1 MKKTISFLLACS
13 IFLFHSP
20 YAIASSPL
28 SEKRVDYDKEI
39 ISPISRAVEDSNK
52 SIEKK
57 EPLKKE
63 PEKNIIP
70 KEVVEKFPTEVKVK
84 EYQDDFEKDSR
95 PSKWEMA
102 KNIAVYLGKSFMN
115 DVKSYVMF
123 YPLTKVAQA
132 ISFCLWFFPAC
143 ALCKKTGFDLP
154 TKISSYIISENAAI
168 IARNLYN
175 VIPMTLASFLYKWGR
190 DTYTYMKS

>member
-1 MKKTISFLLACS
+1 M
-13 IFLFHSP
+13 
-20 YAIASSPL
+20 
-28 SEKRVDYDKEI
+28 
-39 ISPISRAVEDSNK
+39 
-52 SIEKK
+52 
-57 EPLKKE
+57 
-63 PEKNIIP
+63 
-70 KEVVEKFPTEVKVK
+70 K

-132 ISFCLWFFPAC
+132 ISFCLWCFPAYV
-143 ALCKKTGFDLP
+143 LYKKTGFDLP
-154 TKISSYIISENAAI
+154 DKISSYITSENAAI
-168 IARNLYN
+168 IAQNLYN

-190 DTYTYMKS
+190 DAYAYMKS

>member
-20 YAIASSPL
+20 YANASSPL

-70 KEVVEKFPTEVKVK
+70 KEVVEKFPTELKVK
-84 EYQDDFEKDSR
+84 EYQDDF
-95 PSKWEMA
+95 
-102 KNIAVYLGKSFMN
+102 
-115 DVKSYVMF
+115 
-123 YPLTKVAQA
+123 
-132 ISFCLWFFPAC
+132 
-143 ALCKKTGFDLP
+143 
-154 TKISSYIISENAAI
+154 
-168 IARNLYN
+168 
-175 VIPMTLASFLYKWGR
+175 
-190 DTYTYMKS
+190 